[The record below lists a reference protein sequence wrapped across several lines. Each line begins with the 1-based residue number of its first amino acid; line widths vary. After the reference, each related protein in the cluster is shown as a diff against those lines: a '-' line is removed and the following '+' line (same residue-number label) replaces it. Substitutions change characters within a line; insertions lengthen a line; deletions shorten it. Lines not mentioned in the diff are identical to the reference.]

1 MSEVLTQCRG
11 EGMPTA
17 QDVANEGRLARIEAK
32 VDAFSLRFEEVFV
45 SQVRDHGKRL
55 RENEALIQEL
65 RSELAEIKGKR
76 DGSKA
81 TVALIFSIVTG
92 VSGFVGAL
100 ISRML

>member
-1 MSEVLTQCRG
+1 
-11 EGMPTA
+11 MPTA

-55 RENEALIQEL
+55 RENEALIQKL